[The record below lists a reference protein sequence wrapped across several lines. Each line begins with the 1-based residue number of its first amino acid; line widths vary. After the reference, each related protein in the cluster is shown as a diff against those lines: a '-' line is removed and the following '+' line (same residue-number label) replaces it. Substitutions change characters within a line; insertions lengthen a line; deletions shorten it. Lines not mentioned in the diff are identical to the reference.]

1 MARCTGRRGILLVV
15 LLLTLTLLG
24 HQQLRWEFLSF
35 SGRERNLP
43 PYGSGFLLTLD
54 YTGQLVAGVRALLS
68 QQCWVTSFKLP
79 LTIVEPFTND
89 SRLGHSHDLWYAF
102 MQKHGT
108 VRFSD
113 HFHLQHF
120 NEESLKS
127 GDPLLATW
135 REFIHTAPRKVI
147 LLTIED
153 VHHAGCLAYEE
164 EMCIFR
170 QQNNSFMK
178 SFFTGCQVPERSK
191 EVINDLKKLNFHVV
205 RVVCLNCQYEM
216 SPQAYVPPDLITRH
230 IFGSYDAHSV
240 TLVVNKWR
248 FSLKITRNCEQVE
261 TCKNEKIVLPQRFIK
276 SPALVTNA
284 NWYISSYFGSS
295 KVIAIMIRVEWF
307 FISHRKDEADPVEC
321 MEKVIDV
328 VRDLQKKG
336 NLRGSKTFLSMDIGA
351 YGSGTFK
358 YTIMHTNTS
367 KTKYDEVLNKMQ
379 GLVKKL
385 FSDVWTFDDWEKSFR
400 TVPNVPNERG
410 YIATLQGT
418 IASKADCLILMG
430 GGHFQHLALQGY
442 LDLHPKVEEQC
453 IKYVCMAP
461 PFRHL
466 FKTV

>member
-1 MARCTGRRGILLVV
+1 MARCTGRKGTLLIM
-15 LLLTLTLLG
+15 LLLFITLLG
-24 HQQLRWEFLSF
+24 HHLRWDF
-35 SGRERNLP
+35 SSSSEDTENNSL
-43 PYGSGFLLTLD
+43 PYGSGFLLTLE

-79 LTIVEPFTND
+79 LTIVEPFSND
-89 SRLGHSHDLWYAF
+89 SRLVHSHNLWYTF
-102 MQKHGT
+102 TQKRGA

-113 HFHLQHF
+113 HFNLQHF

-153 VHHAGCLAYEE
+153 VHHAGCLVYEKE
-164 EMCIFR
+164 VCNFKQED
-170 QQNNSFMK
+170 STFMK

-191 EVINDLKKLNFHVV
+191 EVINDLRKLNFHVV
-205 RVVCLNCQYEM
+205 REVCLNCQYEM
-216 SPQAYVPPDLITRH
+216 SPQIHMSPDLITRH
-230 IFGSYDAHSV
+230 IFGPHEARSV
-240 TLVVNKWR
+240 TLVINKWR
-248 FSLKITRNCEQVE
+248 FSMKITRNCEEVE

-276 SPALVTNA
+276 SPALVRDA
-284 NWYISSYFGSS
+284 NWYISSYYGSN
-295 KVIAIMIRVEWF
+295 KVIAIMIRIEWY
-307 FISHRKDEADPVEC
+307 FISHRKDETDPVEC
-321 MEKVIDV
+321 TEKVLDV
-328 VRDLQKKG
+328 VRDLQKERE
-336 NLRGSKTFLSMDIGA
+336 LRGSKPFLSMDIGA

-367 KTKYDEVLNKMQ
+367 KTKYDRVLNKMQ
-379 GLVKKL
+379 GFVKEL
-385 FSDVWTFDDWEKSFR
+385 FSDIWTFDDWEKSFQ

-418 IASKADCLILMG
+418 IASRADCLILMG

-442 LDLHPKVEEQC
+442 LDLHPRAEEQC